1 MSKKILIDKPEPEK
15 DSKGYRIITE
25 KYCSNLCVYNGGY
38 EYPHLNSNLYL
49 HFQGFHK
56 IQNLDSFIN
65 LKVLYLENNCIDKI
79 ENLQNLKNLTCLYL
93 QNNYIKEIENL
104 EFNPNLVILNL
115 SNNKIKVIKNLSKNT
130 KLENL
135 YIEKNYIST
144 IENLEGI
151 LEIKKLILLDIQN
164 NDINENPEEII
175 DLLENCDKLKV
186 LYLKGNEIIRLINNY
201 RRTLIVKLKHL
212 TYLDDRPVREEDRIG
227 AIAYLKG
234 GYPAE
239 QKAREKY
246 RNENE
251 RSSNKNKIKNNKNKE
266 NKESAEERRKK
277 ELEKIRNEYQNK
289 RITLEQKKKELI
301 KEYESK
307 PENRDELN
315 KELNFIDKQILENEE
330 NNIEELKQS
339 KKEEN
344 TNNIS
349 FTQKIVGNNGEFI
362 YEPWMD
368 DVLELHVL
376 ENCFDFAR
384 AMPLIYLV
392 FKNKNVK
399 NYELF
404 KENDLRNKWTEFEL
418 KKFRKD
424 DNNTYHYT
432 KEDLFP
438 EEKKENKKDNIN
450 VNIKI
455 EKEKENIS
463 NNNKEKDVDK
473 IKEEGGFK
481 VTILEGNIGEEI
493 IDTSSKYIK
502 KVEEGRMDE
511 LD

>member
-1 MSKKILIDKPEPEK
+1 MSKKILMDKPEPEK

-56 IQNLDSFIN
+56 IKNLDSFIN

-115 SNNKIKVIKNLSKNT
+115 SNNKIKEIKNLEKCE

-144 IENLEGI
+144 IENLSGI
-151 LEIKKLILLDIQN
+151 LQIKKLILLDIQN
-164 NDINENPEEII
+164 NEITENPEQILS
-175 DLLENCDKLKV
+175 LLEQCNRLKV

-201 RRTLIVKLKHL
+201 RRTLIVRLKHL

-227 AIAYLKG
+227 AEAYLEG

-251 RSSNKNKIKNNKNKE
+251 RSSNKTKIKNVKNKE
-266 NKESAEERRKK
+266 SKESAEERRKK
-277 ELEKIRNEYQNK
+277 ELEKIKNEYEMK
-289 RITLEQKKKELI
+289 RNTLELRKKELI

-315 KELNFIDKQILENEE
+315 KELAIIDKQIIENEE
-330 NNIEELKQS
+330 FNNNNEELNKN
-339 KKEEN
+339 KKEKN
-344 TNNIS
+344 KNIS
-349 FTQKIVGNNGEFI
+349 LTQRIVGDKGEFI
-362 YEPWMD
+362 YEEWMD
-368 DVLELHVL
+368 DILELHVL

-384 AMPLIYLV
+384 AMPLIYLD
-392 FKNKNVK
+392 FKIRNVK
-399 NYELF
+399 NYDLF
-404 KENDLRNKWTEFEL
+404 KESDLKNKWTEFEL
-418 KKFRKD
+418 KKYRKD
-424 DNNTYHYT
+424 SDNNTYHYI
-432 KEDLFP
+432 KEDIFP
-438 EEKKENKKDNIN
+438 EEKKLEIKK
-450 VNIKI
+450 
-455 EKEKENIS
+455 ETEKENICYS
-463 NNNKEKDVDK
+463 NTNNEIKKDKEDEKDN
-473 IKEEGGFK
+473 GTFK
-481 VTILEGNIGEEI
+481 VTILEGNIGEGV
-493 IDTSSKYIK
+493 IDTSSKILK
-502 KVEEGRMDE
+502 QVEEGGMDE

>member
-1 MSKKILIDKPEPEK
+1 MSKKILMDKPEPEK

-56 IQNLDSFIN
+56 IQNLDNFIN

-115 SNNKIKVIKNLSKNT
+115 SNNKIKEIKNLEKCE

-144 IENLEGI
+144 IENLSGI
-151 LEIKKLILLDIQN
+151 LQIKKLILLDIQN
-164 NDINENPEEII
+164 NEITENPEQILS
-175 DLLENCDKLKV
+175 LLEQCNRLKV

-201 RRTLIVKLKHL
+201 RRTLIVRLKHL

-227 AIAYLKG
+227 AEAYLEG

-251 RSSNKNKIKNNKNKE
+251 RSSNKTKIKNVKNKE
-266 NKESAEERRKK
+266 SKESAEERRKK
-277 ELEKIRNEYQNK
+277 ELEKIKNEYEMK
-289 RITLEQKKKELI
+289 RNTLELRKKELI

-315 KELNFIDKQILENEE
+315 KELAIIDKQIIENEE
-330 NNIEELKQS
+330 FNNNNEELNKN
-339 KKEEN
+339 KKEKN
-344 TNNIS
+344 KNIS
-349 FTQKIVGNNGEFI
+349 LTQRIVGDKGEFI
-362 YEPWMD
+362 YEEWMD
-368 DVLELHVL
+368 DILELHVL

-384 AMPLIYLV
+384 AMPLIYLD
-392 FKNKNVK
+392 FKIRNVK
-399 NYELF
+399 NYDLF
-404 KENDLRNKWTEFEL
+404 KESDLRNKWTEFEL
-418 KKFRKD
+418 KKYRKD
-424 DNNTYHYT
+424 SDNNTYHYI
-432 KEDLFP
+432 KEDIFP
-438 EEKKENKKDNIN
+438 EEKKLEIKK
-450 VNIKI
+450 
-455 EKEKENIS
+455 ETEKENICYS
-463 NNNKEKDVDK
+463 NTNNEIKKDKEDEKDN
-473 IKEEGGFK
+473 GTFK
-481 VTILEGNIGEEI
+481 VTILEGNIGEGI
-493 IDTSSKYIK
+493 IDTSSKILK
-502 KVEEGRMDE
+502 QVEEGGMDE